1 MYCIKNKGRTR
12 TLHTF
17 QFLHNIKEN
26 MPRFQGLLSL
36 QTHHPSFK
44 LVQGNLRFQRLR
56 VQNPSPLDGGGVLSA
71 SVDPSGA
78 GSGLRESK
86 IGRAHV

>member
-26 MPRFQGLLSL
+26 MPRFQGLLSF
-36 QTHHPSFK
+36 QTRRPSFK
-44 LVQGNLRFQRLR
+44 LVQVNLRSQGLR
-56 VQNPSPLDGGGVLSA
+56 VQNPVFYLQAWIRAAPGRSPVGRG
-71 SVDPSGA
+71 PT
-78 GSGLRESK
+78 RRRSK
-86 IGRAHV
+86 HQNM